1 MFIIKLFV
9 RTIMYVYL
17 CIYISLCVSVERERE
32 KKKTVTQK
40 RKTNPTMEP
49 KCPLLWRFW
58 HINWMNT
65 SMKGLV
71 GSRYST
77 VISNLERIV
86 AFAEDAGLTSHW
98 FIHHF
103 KGLYIF
109 FGRSSQESPQ
119 YSQQPSQIGIWEASS
134 VVLITT
140 TTTNNNSS
148 NKNKNKNNN
157 NNRTYWEQL
166 HQALGRL
173 R

>member
-1 MFIIKLFV
+1 M
-9 RTIMYVYL
+9 
-17 CIYISLCVSVERERE
+17 CIYIYITMCICRERERE
-32 KKKTVTQK
+32 KKTVTQK
-40 RKTNPTMEP
+40 RTTNPTMEP

-71 GSRYST
+71 GCT

-148 NKNKNKNNN
+148 NKNKNKNKNNN
-157 NNRTYWEQL
+157 NNRTYWERL